1 MSTYKSSMIV
11 IYTLPGTGRYSDIV
25 TTPTIWTQHIFFLQ
39 NTGQLNLCGTNYF
52 DWQICRD
59 NEEWI
64 GLGTKVYEL
73 QTWQHTCFTLNMET
87 GNIQVGLIQ
96 IQIQIPD

>member
-52 DWQICRD
+52 D
-59 NEEWI
+59 
-64 GLGTKVYEL
+64 
-73 QTWQHTCFTLNMET
+73 
-87 GNIQVGLIQ
+87 
-96 IQIQIPD
+96 